1 MMSHGSSSSAFQN
14 DQSVSSSSQQ
24 PAGLS
29 RFFSQSHNPS
39 QTLEDA
45 FSRLCVSASPF
56 NYSHSASPFNYPH
69 SDFVAE
75 SPYGINGSSKIHP
88 YNSWAGGIP
97 TSQTANLWHPT
108 FTFNNY
114 SCHADGCLDSKP
126 LTRQIENPT
135 FSGVYP
141 VVPFSSNGMKSQK
154 TSDNGFLNGG
164 ILGGNGFNILG
175 FSFDERRLQWF
186 NNFRGCVLTLATDQL
201 MCRTL
206 QETLKTLTRE
216 EFDIIFLELINH
228 VTDLMVD
235 PFGNYVVQ
243 RMMEL
248 CSEEQRTQIVL
259 RVTQCNFQLVRI
271 CLSPHGTRAVEK
283 LLEYITSQ
291 EQRNRIMSA
300 LSPGAAVLAKDVSG
314 HRVILH
320 CLKQFP
326 REDNENLLNVVANK
340 CFDIAT
346 DKTGCCVLQP
356 CINHAQGEMKKKL
369 IASVMF
375 YASHLAEDC
384 YGNYVVQH
392 LLSLGIP
399 GVAES
404 LWRQLEG
411 RFFYLACNKY
421 GSNVVEKFF
430 QDSVEPHSTYI
441 SLELLHNPNVAM
453 LLVDPYGN
461 YVIKSALSASRG
473 HVRNALEQLIKQNS
487 LMMQSNLF
495 GKKLLA
501 WFNKGRI

>member
-1 MMSHGSSSSAFQN
+1 MMSQRSSSAFHN
-14 DQSVSSSSQQ
+14 DHSLTSSSQQ
-24 PAGLS
+24 PPEVS
-29 RFFSQSHNPS
+29 RFFSQTHNPS

-45 FSRLCVSASPF
+45 FSRLSVSS
-56 NYSHSASPFNYPH
+56 SSFNYPH
-69 SDFVAE
+69 SDFVADT
-75 SPYGINGSSKIHP
+75 PYGINGPSHP
-88 YNSWAGGIP
+88 CNTWGGGIP
-97 TSQTANLWHPT
+97 TSQSSNLWHPS
-108 FTFNNY
+108 FTVNNY
-114 SCHADGCLDSKP
+114 SHHGDEFFCSKL
-126 LTRQIENPT
+126 LTRQSENPT

-141 VVPFSSNGMKSQK
+141 VVPFSNGMMSQK
-154 TSDNGFLNGG
+154 TPNAGFLNGL
-164 ILGGNGFNILG
+164 LGGKSSNILG
-175 FSFDERRLQWF
+175 FSMDERRLRWF
-186 NNFRGCVLTLATDQL
+186 NNFRGCVLMLAMDQH

-206 QETLKTLTRE
+206 QETLRTLTRE

-228 VTDLMVD
+228 VTSLMVD

-248 CSEEQRTQIVL
+248 CSEEQQTQIVL

-271 CLSPHGTRAVEK
+271 CLSSHGTRAVEK
-283 LLEYITSQ
+283 LLEHLTSK
-291 EQRNRIMSA
+291 EQRDRVMSA
-300 LSPGAAVLAKDVSG
+300 LCPGAAILAKDVSG

-340 CFDIAT
+340 CFEIAT

-356 CINHAQGEMKKKL
+356 CINHAQGEIKKKL
-369 IASVMF
+369 IAAVML
-375 YASHLAEDC
+375 YASLLAEDC

-441 SLELLHNPNVAM
+441 TLELLHNPNVAM

-461 YVIKSALSASRG
+461 YVIKSALSSVRG
-473 HVRNALEQLIKQNS
+473 HVRNALEQLIKKNS